1 MPDSRRTTAATTAP
15 AEEPVHRSSPAC
27 RLALA
32 AVVAS
37 VLLTDALSAAVT
49 KPPPATPAHSAPA
62 AGAPSL
68 RDSLRTDPLVR
79 AGRLPNGL
87 RYFIRYNARPEHR
100 VALRLAVD
108 AGSNL
113 ETDDQQGLAHFLE
126 HMNFNGSAHFQP
138 DQLVEY
144 LQSIGLRFGADA
156 NAYTSFDE
164 TVYMLDVPT
173 DRDTLLERG
182 LDALSDFAG
191 RATLTDTEIDKER
204 GVVLEEWRL
213 GQGAGERISRQQ
225 YPVIFHGSKYA
236 ERIPIGLPEIIEKA
250 PHERLRAF
258 YRDWYTPDRM
268 AVVAVGD
275 IDPAKME
282 RLIRTDFG

>member
-1 MPDSRRTTAATTAP
+1 RVAR
-15 AEEPVHRSSPAC
+15 
-27 RLALA
+27 RLA
-32 AVVAS
+32 
-37 VLLTDALSAAVT
+37 
-49 KPPPATPAHSAPA
+49 
-62 AGAPSL
+62 G
-68 RDSLRTDPLVR
+68 
-79 AGRLPNGL
+79 
-87 RYFIRYNARPEHR
+87 
-100 VALRLAVD
+100 D

-173 DRDTLLERG
+173 DRDTLLDRG

-191 RATLTDTEIDKER
+191 RAALSDSEVTKER

-213 GQGAGERISRQQ
+213 GRG
-225 YPVIFHGSKYA
+225 
-236 ERIPIGLPEIIEKA
+236 
-250 PHERLRAF
+250 
-258 YRDWYTPDRM
+258 
-268 AVVAVGD
+268 GD
-275 IDPAKME
+275 E
-282 RLIRTDFG
+282 